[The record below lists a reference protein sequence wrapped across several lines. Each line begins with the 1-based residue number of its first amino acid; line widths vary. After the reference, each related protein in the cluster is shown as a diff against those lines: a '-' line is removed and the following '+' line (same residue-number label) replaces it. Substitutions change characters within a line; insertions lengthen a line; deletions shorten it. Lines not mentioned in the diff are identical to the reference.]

1 MKKGSAFDEDGEL
14 IDVNKV
20 QTALASVGVSL
31 LDAQGQFRDFD
42 DVIFEL
48 ADKWDTLDKNS
59 QRYVATIA
67 AGNRQQSRF
76 IALVS
81 NGKRLREVADA
92 ADNSEDAGL
101 LQYSKTLDSLE
112 TKLTNLKT
120 SFQQFYMN
128 ILNGDF
134 FKGIIDKVTLLIDS
148 FNKLGTTSG
157 MIALVSLVKG
167 AKSIT
172 GSKGILGEQ
181 TGLLSL
187 FSKNGK
193 TTTAVPVASGQGVQA
208 AGQVAP
214 KFSAAGGIIG
224 GIGGAGAQALSA
236 YYTSQDNINA
246 AAWANTAGSALTGLS
261 MGSMFGPVGMLLGAV
276 GGGIAGIIS
285 NFDSLINGELVNAQ
299 ARIDTAQKN
308 LENTKIKR
316 AESTTKNKNLLS
328 YEKKLT
334 DLQKERFSSSDKQE
348 EWISLN
354 NEIIEQYPELLKAYD
369 LEGNALVD
377 LGKLQQ
383 QITDSKKESLEL
395 TRQEHE
401 EQVGIYEQQ
410 RELYANS
417 TVSTGYE
424 SWSRLTSTDTADNSM
439 RGVAAKNMAML
450 ESALNGGWWAEIK
463 KNMKNS
469 IQNSMATIG
478 IDDSTWDYSWF
489 GDGYDNWE
497 QDYLTGINEVN
508 AAFYR
513 RADAYAKSAQ
523 YQESLADPETGK
535 RAGLFS
541 RLVTWDKN
549 NGDAGLSNSV
559 LYQLMQTQGWTSQD
573 LLTAAQ
579 LQKSNGLSVEDV
591 LNDSKSDLLNSTAAV
606 LRDFDYFVEK
616 DGEYTLST
624 KAGRDLTKLDNLAS
638 LGTSIIAEQYAAQAA
653 ANAILVNN
661 ATDQRTAQSFSPIN
675 TLLNNRSQRIFDGQT
690 DLSTSRK
697 DYTEP
702 MVEAIA
708 AYNSWLES
716 LDPKQAQQAASIAEN
731 LRDYNLSS
739 MLSALQ
745 ELGLDASNDIAADY
759 ATAWQAEAVNVQ
771 SRAANNLMGNTGV
784 RSQVGTYEEWLQNQE
799 AGYQDDTY
807 ENRQRYLKQLQEK
820 LQESVF
826 SDNELASI
834 ILNSDLN
841 TLDAFNTAYTELDT
855 RANDVT
861 SSELSRKIANN
872 AKDVLTN
879 LQYEYSSIDANG
891 QRNGTIFGINL
902 AELNDT
908 AYNALQDVIYSDSY
922 GTSDWEAEV
931 KAWGR
936 KYGKEDQVTE
946 ALERYSEIAYDN
958 FVTASSAIYDNLTS
972 SQEELDDYA
981 KKQDS
986 GFTFEEA
993 EKLQKKLESAGLD
1006 KSFGELFEVDEDGLL
1021 VLTNFSEAMMAL
1033 KGKDKDSLAKA
1044 ANVYGTLQKYFEQNE
1059 KALQGFVNAST
1070 EDITAQLGIYNNAF
1084 RWGLDK
1090 SEIDSLAN
1098 QIAAVSDQG
1107 EEAVRSVIE
1116 SYAEKY
1122 QLGMEWVETMMSES
1136 SKTDA
1141 LKKFQKKK
1149 ITAYD
1154 KFQATL
1160 TLSKTGRNTTVN
1172 DVKDYLKTVD
1182 ATAAQIEATDAY
1194 LNEAVGAN
1202 DGTLVDELGRFNTSE
1217 WGQAQW
1223 QGLFHAMG
1231 YEEEKAMQLAQ
1242 EYYNNSIQEQIRAF
1256 EDSGTSLG
1264 ENIGQRLASGKKIE
1278 SYDISQAFSE
1288 EDYNRLVEKFNESI
1302 YADAFSFEDLFDGTL
1317 LTLSDRENGLHYGPD
1332 GNSYASRAAILSKIF
1347 GKDNEE
1353 ELEAFIK
1360 NYDTALSDSIAEETN
1375 NLLDL
1380 QLSSLTFENLTSTE
1394 AMQLSAAQKAGKTF
1408 IDHVSN
1414 WASRSIQERLDAIS
1428 TTLENY
1434 QGSGQLTEEEQF
1446 TKFSESF
1453 ATIIEKT
1460 YQTELKDA
1468 YNSAIQPLEE
1478 GSTSISAA
1486 DLATLGTRLFGQK
1499 KAANILNYV
1508 TQLSDGTFAILND
1521 VFADKDLKL
1530 QGGELA
1536 ALKERYT
1543 STLLDNVSSSM
1554 EDIADAFA
1562 RDRSKLKPTDIQ
1574 DFFKSVGQEISYQ
1587 DASMYLNESTQTMLN
1602 RMAEALRTAGIPEN
1616 DVSKKLA
1623 ELQALVLD
1631 AIIETISSVAGNIS
1645 EGIEGTLSAENYN
1658 ALRQQYGLSGLG
1670 STISGKGVTLGL
1682 KDQQDLITSTY
1693 RTALAN
1699 GLGGADTAQV
1709 LWDELR
1715 GSKGL
1720 FSNYQEVQDEAKKA
1734 QEAYAKQQR
1743 ALEIHNRFREQNR
1756 AALDEQAEKL
1766 LANPYQSTI
1775 IDKQLEGITQQKDAI
1790 DAAAAAEE
1798 EAANNAKIW
1807 AQALSQVASIAIL
1820 DPDDPIFNFMDQ
1832 EVAGGL
1838 TKNFDNF
1845 VSSIDSVKSSFDSLK
1860 AAGKDGY
1867 IGYQDFYNMMDF
1879 LDNATERFQVRGEEL
1894 PAGLAK
1900 FQEALN
1906 ASGKTYEQFVNSV
1919 VENTD
1924 KYGKVNI
1931 GGIAAEMGI
1940 SVEAAMS
1947 MMKEGMVDGLKDV
1960 AKQQIQYLSGLEK
1973 MLEALAAL
1981 EAIGSIGADFSFKFD
1996 VDGDGVEDVVQIT
2009 DFWENYQKLKDDQ
2022 IKQAEYVLAFRTALE
2037 GAGESGQALI
2047 DALWGDGNFS
2057 SFDAL
2062 LVNSLANGL
2071 AEGTLDLN
2079 AVLPQLT
2086 NLLQGNATTLAEG
2099 LWAAVNS
2106 KHSFDDIF
2114 TYDES
2119 GNINGIQTGM
2129 EEYAQ
2134 QVINTMLGIATDPNT
2149 YSNLK
2154 ESDTLAFTEAAQK
2167 GIAAALTD
2175 EQGKA
2180 TGGYE
2185 IDIPSKAKIH
2195 YQVSSDSDSYYTV
2208 ESLGDF
2214 NPNTAEGKAKIIEAL
2229 NSVLNLK
2236 GQEVDVDQNIT
2247 VDPNGKLIFST
2258 KNMTADTEDIQ
2269 ATIATISSDIH
2280 SLVETI
2286 NGEPIQFQISSDEAV
2301 TALTSVNDILSTI
2314 ISNAQGLANIATVLA
2329 DIAAKAGNAE
2339 SQLDKVA
2346 GELKEIAGRTSD
2358 IGSGLQLNINNDSL
2372 STLTTALAYLNS
2384 QEAPKITFDADGD
2397 KVKEVAEEVKKYI
2410 ASVDT
2415 SHSTIFNAYVGNV
2428 ASVVNKVSQLIS
2440 SVKTNIPIS
2449 FSGSVRISKTSGDI
2463 TTAVTDGGQRTAT
2476 TKFTGNVDGKALVNG
2491 QTYGAAV
2498 AGKTLVGELGPE
2510 LAVYDNKYHLLGKD
2524 GAEFVDLPSDAIV
2537 FNHLQTQGIIDGKV
2551 DKIRGTQLNAA
2562 YQHATMYTGNALI
2575 EGNAFASGIGSAL
2588 SAVRRAKS
2596 VWQGLLNSLSIAD
2609 LTNGGGGGGGG
2620 GGKNASLKPY
2630 IADLQEWYNLSR
2642 QIVDLE
2648 NRINALVAQRNNL
2661 SKGFDQGAAYLRNL
2675 KESQAL
2681 LEDQLNTQRDL
2692 YRYQQDELKRQADAI
2707 NDSSNWISKFYKVG
2721 ADGVLQYVEGNET
2734 NGGKGALEV
2743 LQELNEMGDNPER
2756 YTIKDQVAWI
2766 EEVTNGQFKRGFT
2779 WEEGQTEDENGK
2791 TVGNGEY
2798 TKKEWTDEEY
2808 VQEFFSALQEPIDD
2822 YDGLR
2827 DSVQE
2832 TEEKLE
2838 SLAEE
2843 IQKVNDEI
2851 RDNEIEVSQM
2861 IYDAIVQVK
2870 EKVIKDLKESNK
2882 LITDANKAY
2891 ADSIQDAITK
2901 EKNQYSNNQNIAERE
2916 TLQRQLSLLRRS
2928 GGSASEIQNLEK
2940 TISEKLKDEYFQ
2952 KQEDA
2957 LEVIKDANTKQ
2968 TELMEQQVQLLQDT
2982 LDYEKENGVL
2992 WTKVYEIMDQ
3002 GNAFML
3008 DFLSGAGADSFL
3020 EKANLEQKKM
3030 LEEWA
3035 FKIGLYSENERST
3048 MLSNKYAEPAFD
3060 TLKANTSDTSKWKE
3074 GYKDVYDSVDAAT
3087 RIGWDRD
3094 YLDTYNSY
3102 MLKNVN
3108 GQSSDEQIAA
3118 AQKEASRLAEQSFFE
3133 HIAQEKKRRNDNEKA
3148 RNQTNNN
3155 SGGSSGGFSGGS
3167 SSSSKSSS
3175 GSGSNRK
3182 VTMIS
3187 GETVTVSY
3195 ADAKKLAAEGL
3206 TKNGTGT
3213 RTSAK
3218 ADDKK
3223 TTVGRARINS
3233 IQKKIRGY
3241 STGGMNS
3248 ETGLAMLHGTP
3259 QNPEYILNANQ
3270 TRGLEQL
3277 VSFTQKNPDFVNV
3290 LKAHYDSFAGNLASQ
3305 NYTTSNSNSIII
3317 SDGAIQISVAKL
3329 NDSYDIEDISND
3341 IMDRMYSIAAKSS
3354 SRSVS
3359 RR

>member
-1 MKKGSAFDEDGEL
+1 
-14 IDVNKV
+14 
-20 QTALASVGVSL
+20 
-31 LDAQGQFRDFD
+31 
-42 DVIFEL
+42 
-48 ADKWDTLDKNS
+48 
-59 QRYVATIA
+59 
-67 AGNRQQSRF
+67 
-76 IALVS
+76 
-81 NGKRLREVADA
+81 
-92 ADNSEDAGL
+92 
-101 LQYSKTLDSLE
+101 
-112 TKLTNLKT
+112 
-120 SFQQFYMN
+120 
-128 ILNGDF
+128 
-134 FKGIIDKVTLLIDS
+134 
-148 FNKLGTTSG
+148 
-157 MIALVSLVKG
+157 
-167 AKSIT
+167 
-172 GSKGILGEQ
+172 
-181 TGLLSL
+181 
-187 FSKNGK
+187 
-193 TTTAVPVASGQGVQA
+193 
-208 AGQVAP
+208 
-214 KFSAAGGIIG
+214 
-224 GIGGAGAQALSA
+224 
-236 YYTSQDNINA
+236 
-246 AAWANTAGSALTGLS
+246 
-261 MGSMFGPVGMLLGAV
+261 
-276 GGGIAGIIS
+276 
-285 NFDSLINGELVNAQ
+285 
-299 ARIDTAQKN
+299 
-308 LENTKIKR
+308 
-316 AESTTKNKNLLS
+316 
-328 YEKKLT
+328 
-334 DLQKERFSSSDKQE
+334 
-348 EWISLN
+348 
-354 NEIIEQYPELLKAYD
+354 
-369 LEGNALVD
+369 
-377 LGKLQQ
+377 
-383 QITDSKKESLEL
+383 
-395 TRQEHE
+395 
-401 EQVGIYEQQ
+401 
-410 RELYANS
+410 
-417 TVSTGYE
+417 
-424 SWSRLTSTDTADNSM
+424 
-439 RGVAAKNMAML
+439 
-450 ESALNGGWWAEIK
+450 
-463 KNMKNS
+463 
-469 IQNSMATIG
+469 
-478 IDDSTWDYSWF
+478 
-489 GDGYDNWE
+489 
-497 QDYLTGINEVN
+497 
-508 AAFYR
+508 
-513 RADAYAKSAQ
+513 
-523 YQESLADPETGK
+523 
-535 RAGLFS
+535 
-541 RLVTWDKN
+541 
-549 NGDAGLSNSV
+549 
-559 LYQLMQTQGWTSQD
+559 
-573 LLTAAQ
+573 
-579 LQKSNGLSVEDV
+579 
-591 LNDSKSDLLNSTAAV
+591 
-606 LRDFDYFVEK
+606 
-616 DGEYTLST
+616 
-624 KAGRDLTKLDNLAS
+624 
-638 LGTSIIAEQYAAQAA
+638 
-653 ANAILVNN
+653 
-661 ATDQRTAQSFSPIN
+661 
-675 TLLNNRSQRIFDGQT
+675 
-690 DLSTSRK
+690 
-697 DYTEP
+697 
-702 MVEAIA
+702 
-708 AYNSWLES
+708 
-716 LDPKQAQQAASIAEN
+716 
-731 LRDYNLSS
+731 
-739 MLSALQ
+739 
-745 ELGLDASNDIAADY
+745 
-759 ATAWQAEAVNVQ
+759 
-771 SRAANNLMGNTGV
+771 
-784 RSQVGTYEEWLQNQE
+784 
-799 AGYQDDTY
+799 
-807 ENRQRYLKQLQEK
+807 
-820 LQESVF
+820 
-826 SDNELASI
+826 
-834 ILNSDLN
+834 
-841 TLDAFNTAYTELDT
+841 
-855 RANDVT
+855 
-861 SSELSRKIANN
+861 
-872 AKDVLTN
+872 
-879 LQYEYSSIDANG
+879 
-891 QRNGTIFGINL
+891 
-902 AELNDT
+902 
-908 AYNALQDVIYSDSY
+908 
-922 GTSDWEAEV
+922 
-931 KAWGR
+931 
-936 KYGKEDQVTE
+936 
-946 ALERYSEIAYDN
+946 
-958 FVTASSAIYDNLTS
+958 
-972 SQEELDDYA
+972 
-981 KKQDS
+981 
-986 GFTFEEA
+986 
-993 EKLQKKLESAGLD
+993 
-1006 KSFGELFEVDEDGLL
+1006 
-1021 VLTNFSEAMMAL
+1021 
-1033 KGKDKDSLAKA
+1033 
-1044 ANVYGTLQKYFEQNE
+1044 
-1059 KALQGFVNAST
+1059 
-1070 EDITAQLGIYNNAF
+1070 
-1084 RWGLDK
+1084 
-1090 SEIDSLAN
+1090 
-1098 QIAAVSDQG
+1098 
-1107 EEAVRSVIE
+1107 
-1116 SYAEKY
+1116 
-1122 QLGMEWVETMMSES
+1122 
-1136 SKTDA
+1136 
-1141 LKKFQKKK
+1141 
-1149 ITAYD
+1149 
-1154 KFQATL
+1154 
-1160 TLSKTGRNTTVN
+1160 
-1172 DVKDYLKTVD
+1172 
-1182 ATAAQIEATDAY
+1182 
-1194 LNEAVGAN
+1194 
-1202 DGTLVDELGRFNTSE
+1202 
-1217 WGQAQW
+1217 
-1223 QGLFHAMG
+1223 
-1231 YEEEKAMQLAQ
+1231 
-1242 EYYNNSIQEQIRAF
+1242 
-1256 EDSGTSLG
+1256 
-1264 ENIGQRLASGKKIE
+1264 
-1278 SYDISQAFSE
+1278 
-1288 EDYNRLVEKFNESI
+1288 
-1302 YADAFSFEDLFDGTL
+1302 
-1317 LTLSDRENGLHYGPD
+1317 
-1332 GNSYASRAAILSKIF
+1332 
-1347 GKDNEE
+1347 
-1353 ELEAFIK
+1353 
-1360 NYDTALSDSIAEETN
+1360 
-1375 NLLDL
+1375 
-1380 QLSSLTFENLTSTE
+1380 
-1394 AMQLSAAQKAGKTF
+1394 MQLSAAQKAGKTF

-1453 ATIIEKT
+1453 ATIIEKN

-1486 DLATLGTRLFGQK
+1486 DLATLGTRLFGQE

-1530 QGGELA
+1530 HGGELA

-1587 DASMYLNESTQTMLN
+1587 DASTYLNESTQTMLN

-1682 KDQQDLITSTY
+1682 KDQQDLITSIY
-1693 RTALAN
+1693 STALAN
-1699 GLGGADTAQV
+1699 GLGDADTAQV

-1720 FSNYQEVQDEAKKA
+1720 FSNYQEVQDEAKQA
-1734 QEAYAKQQR
+1734 RETYAKQQR
-1743 ALEIHNRFREQNR
+1743 ALEIHNRSRER
-1756 AALDEQAEKL
+1756 DRMALDEQAEKL

-1775 IDKQLEGITQQKDAI
+1775 INKQLEGITQQKDAI

-1838 TKNFDNF
+1838 TKNFNNF

-1879 LDNATERFQVRGEEL
+1879 LDNATERFQARGEEL

-1900 FQEALN
+1900 FQETLN

-1940 SVEAAMS
+1940 SVDAAMS

-1973 MLEALAAL
+1973 MLEALTAL
-1981 EAIGSIGADFSFKFD
+1981 EAIGSIGAEFSFKFD
-1996 VDGDGVEDVVQIT
+1996 IDGDGAEDVVQIT

-2022 IKQAEYVLAFRTALE
+2022 VKQAEYVLAFRTALE
-2037 GAGESGQALI
+2037 GAGEPGQALI

-2071 AEGTLDLN
+2071 ADGTLDLN

-2086 NLLQGNATTLAEG
+2086 NLLQGNATALAEG

-2119 GNINGIQTGM
+2119 GNINGIQAGM

-2134 QVINTMLGIATDPNT
+2134 QVINTMLGIATDPST

-2167 GIAAALTD
+2167 GIATALTD

-2185 IDIPSKAKIH
+2185 IDIPSEAKIH
-2195 YQVSSDSDSYYTV
+2195 YQVTSDSDSYYTV
-2208 ESLGDF
+2208 ESLSGF
-2214 NPNTAEGKAKIIEAL
+2214 NPTSDDGKAKIVEAL

-2236 GQEVDVDQNIT
+2236 GQEVDVDQDIT
-2247 VDPNGKLIFST
+2247 IDPNGKLIFST
-2258 KNMTADTEDIQ
+2258 KNMTTDTEDIQ

-2314 ISNAQGLANIATVLA
+2314 ISNSQGLSNIAAALA
-2329 DIAAKAGNAE
+2329 DIAARAGNTE

-2384 QEAPKITFDADGD
+2384 QEVPKITFDADGD

-2449 FSGSVRISKTSGDI
+2449 FSGSVRIGKSSGNI
-2463 TTAVTDGGQRTAT
+2463 ATVVTGGGKRTAT
-2476 TKFTGNVDGKALVNG
+2476 TEFTGNVDGKALVNG
-2491 QTYGAAV
+2491 QIYGAAV

-2562 YQHATMYTGNALI
+2562 YQHATMYTGNALV
-2575 EGNAFASGIGSAL
+2575 EGNAFAGGSGIGAAL
-2588 SAVRRAKS
+2588 AAVRRAKS
-2596 VWQGLLNSLSIAD
+2596 VWQGLLNSLSAAD
-2609 LTNGGGGGGGG
+2609 LMNGGGGGGGG

-2648 NRINALVAQRNNL
+2648 NRINTLVAQRNNL

-3048 MLSNKYAEPAFD
+3048 MLSNKYAEPAFE
-3060 TLKANTSDTSKWKE
+3060 TLKGNTSDASKWKE
-3074 GYKDVYDSVDAAT
+3074 GYKNVYDSVDAAT
-3087 RIGWDRD
+3087 RTGWDRD

-3102 MLKNVN
+3102 MLKNIN

-3133 HIAQEKKRRNDNEKA
+3133 HIAQEKKRREDNEKA
-3148 RNQTNNN
+3148 KNQTNSS
-3155 SGGSSGGFSGGS
+3155 SGSGSSSGSSGGS
-3167 SSSSKSSS
+3167 SSSSKSSF

-3277 VSFTQKNPDFVNV
+3277 VAFTQKNPDFVNV

-3305 NYTTSNSNSIII
+3305 NYTTSNSNSINI